1 MGGSQSG
8 SILTIINFEMQSARG
23 ISRFLCKSMHYRLYD
38 VFENRMQAEKEKKEG
53 GGGGGGG
60 SKKGGNILIAFKD
73 LAKTAWC

>member
-38 VFENRMQAEKEKKEG
+38 VFENRMQAEKEKKRGRRGRGRGEG
-53 GGGGGGG
+53 EA
-60 SKKGGNILIAFKD
+60 KKVETYL
-73 LAKTAWC
+73 